1 MSRLVE
7 IDINQ
12 IIANPYQP
20 RTTFDKDSLTELS
33 QSILEN
39 GLIQPIVVRE
49 SMNGKYEIVA
59 GERRFK
65 AANMAGY
72 QKVPCIVQEYTDLQS
87 AQIALIENIQ
97 RENLSPIEEAEAFQ
111 TLIAMTGMTQQEL
124 ALKVGKRQSTIAN
137 KLRLLK
143 LPESVKEALKE
154 KKMTERH
161 ARAMLSVTDQRVID
175 EITKK
180 GYKYFDWNQ
189 ESGDAKSWYTLTSV
203 MNSSLEGVDGNRDIM
218 LLCHE
223 KAIMVETL
231 PTIIEYYLELGYIF
245 LPITENTPGF
255 HHKIN

>member
-1 MSRLVE
+1 MSHLIE

-20 RTTFDKDSLTELS
+20 RTTFDKGALTELS

-49 SMNGKYEIVA
+49 SLSGKYEIVA

-65 AANMAGY
+65 AACMAGY

-97 RENLSPIEEAEAFQ
+97 RENLTPIEEAEAFQ
-111 TLIAMTGMTQQEL
+111 TLIDMTGMTQQEL
-124 ALKVGKRQSTIAN
+124 AIKVGKTQSTIAN

-143 LPESVKEALKE
+143 LPETVKEALKE
-154 KKMTERH
+154 RKMTERH
-161 ARAMLSVTDQRVID
+161 ARAMLSITDQQVID

-180 GYKYFDWNQ
+180 VIDNKMTVSETEKVVREELKAHKKTNKVMVLTQSVKIALNTIKQAVNMIRMSNIDIDMSEEDQDEVYVITLKV
-189 ESGDAKSWYTLTSV
+189 AK
-203 MNSSLEGVDGNRDIM
+203 N
-218 LLCHE
+218 
-223 KAIMVETL
+223 K
-231 PTIIEYYLELGYIF
+231 
-245 LPITENTPGF
+245 
-255 HHKIN
+255 K

>member
-7 IDINQ
+7 IEMSQ

-49 SMNGKYEIVA
+49 SINGKYEIVA

-65 AANMAGY
+65 AASMAGY
-72 QKVPCIVQEYTDLQS
+72 QRVPCIIQDYSDLQS

-111 TLIAMTGMTQQEL
+111 TLIEMTGMTQQEL
-124 ALKVGKRQSTIAN
+124 AIKVGKRQSTIAN

-143 LPESVKEALKE
+143 LPEGVKQALKE

-180 GYKYFDWNQ
+180 VIENKLTVSETEKVVKEELKANKKTQ
-189 ESGDAKSWYTLTSV
+189 KVMVLTQSVRIALNTIKQAVNMIQKSNIDISMEEEDEDDVYVITLKV
-203 MNSSLEGVDGNRDIM
+203 QKN
-218 LLCHE
+218 
-223 KAIMVETL
+223 K
-231 PTIIEYYLELGYIF
+231 
-245 LPITENTPGF
+245 
-255 HHKIN
+255 K